1 MKTRKLTDDEI
12 AQIFAAVK
20 PIFDRN
26 GGDPEATK
34 AEFREAFEEKPCK
47 TRVQEIFFRA
57 IDILAKL
64 QAEKK
69 QEARYTLTQAGED
82 YIKRMEAQP
91 HENGNSETL

>member
-34 AEFREAFEEKPCK
+34 AEFREAFEKKPCK
-47 TRVQEIFFRA
+47 AQVQEIFFRA
-57 IDILAKL
+57 IDVLARL
-64 QAEKK
+64 QTEK
-69 QEARYTLTQAGED
+69 QERNTLRRT
-82 YIKRMEAQP
+82 EAEQ
-91 HENGNSETL
+91 HEKDDPATL